1 MSSSGSHTHFFQSN
15 DPQQIDSAQ
24 TPLEKMTA
32 AFGQKHREAAHEY
45 CELLL
50 KEVKLDREYINDNN
64 PRVKAAIN
72 KKEDIARIFLDDL
85 YQRNYIDEIS
95 LEVADIYKTEDVII
109 SSSESHT
116 HFFEPND
123 HQQIGVVHRNPHIH
137 FFQLSGY
144 EQTDSP
150 QTPLEKMTE
159 AFEQKNYEAAHEYCK
174 LVLEEVTLDREY
186 SNDAKAAIDEKKA
199 IALTL
204 LGDLY
209 RKGRTDE
216 TPLNPDHAGKLYLNA
231 IEELNYSAACSH
243 LMKLKR

>member
-15 DPQQIDSAQ
+15 DPQQIYSSQ

-50 KEVKLDREYINDNN
+50 KEVKLDREYIHDNN

-72 KKEDIARIFLDDL
+72 KKGAIARIFLDDL

-95 LEVADIYKTEDVII
+95 LDVII
-109 SSSESHT
+109 SSESHT

-123 HQQIGVVHRNPHIH
+123 HQQIDVVHRNPHIH
-137 FFQLSGY
+137 FFQLSGH

-174 LVLEEVTLDREY
+174 LVLEEVKLDREY

-199 IALTL
+199 VALTL

-216 TPLNPDHAGKLYLNA
+216 TPLNPEHAEKLYLNA

-243 LMKLKR
+243 FMKLKR